1 MIHRIDS
8 AHLRTGDAL
17 NKREERERH
26 RPRREPVGP
35 SRRDGVTVA
44 NAPATL
50 EDERD
55 RVTFDL
61 VA

>member
-17 NKREERERH
+17 NKREKRERR
-26 RPRREPVGP
+26 RPRREPVGTL
-35 SRRDGVTVA
+35 RGVPD
-44 NAPATL
+44 APAIL
-50 EDERD
+50 EEERE